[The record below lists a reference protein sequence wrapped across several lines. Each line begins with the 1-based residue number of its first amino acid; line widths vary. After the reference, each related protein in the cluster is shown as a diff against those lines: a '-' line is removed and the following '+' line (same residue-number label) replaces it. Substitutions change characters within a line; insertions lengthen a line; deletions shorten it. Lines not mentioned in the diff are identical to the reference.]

1 MMNIQISSNSSFIR
15 INPFD
20 FSRRALPLL
29 ILSILLIII
38 LPSCTE
44 RNPKEEQV
52 CRIGYAIETPYVF
65 YDDNGNL
72 TGTEIELAKL
82 VLDSLKIKNVEWYH
96 TEFGLLISELQSKRF
111 DVIAAG
117 MFVTPER
124 EKEVKF
130 SKPSFIVNQALL
142 VPFGNPKKI
151 FSYSDC
157 ITLNIKSAV
166 LYSSIEEQILR
177 KIGIAESLLVLVP
190 DALTGVAA
198 VNKGIADALA
208 LSSPTLSY
216 IFKKQKEPQFE
227 VIYESN
233 KSSDFKSL
241 HKGAFAF
248 RKDDIKN
255 LNRWDAALAKIVGSN
270 AHIAILSKFGMNKNN
285 IPNSEVDK

>member
-1 MMNIQISSNSSFIR
+1 LIF
-15 INPFD
+15 
-20 FSRRALPLL
+20 FSACSEQNRD
-29 ILSILLIII
+29 
-38 LPSCTE
+38 E
-44 RNPKEEQV
+44 DQV

-65 YDDNGNL
+65 YDDDGNL

-96 TEFGLLISELQSKRF
+96 TEFGLLIPELQSKRF

-124 EKEVKF
+124 EKAVKF

-198 VNKGIADALA
+198 VKNGIADALA

-216 IFKKQKEPQFE
+216 VVTKQKVKQFE
-227 VIYESN
+227 VIN
-233 KSSDFKSL
+233 QKDKSIDFISL

-255 LNRWDAALAKIVGSN
+255 LNRWDVALSKIVGSDS
-270 AHIAILSKFGMNKNN
+270 HMAILSKFGMNKNN
-285 IPNSEVDK
+285 IPNSEADK

>member
-1 MMNIQISSNSSFIR
+1 MNIQISSNSSIFR
-15 INPFD
+15 KNH
-20 FSRRALPLL
+20 SRLSRKVLPLVFL
-29 ILSILLIII
+29 TPLLLIIF
-38 LPSCTE
+38 SACSE
-44 RNPKEEQV
+44 QNRDEDQV

-65 YDDNGNL
+65 YDDDGNL

-96 TEFGLLISELQSKRF
+96 TEFGLLIPELQSKRF

-198 VNKGIADALA
+198 VKDGIADALA

-216 IFKKQKEPQFE
+216 VVTKQKEKQFE
-227 VIYESN
+227 VIN
-233 KSSDFKSL
+233 QKDKSIDFISL

-255 LNRWDAALAKIVGSN
+255 LNRWDFALSKIVGSDS
-270 AHIAILSKFGMNKNN
+270 HMAILSKFGMNKNN
-285 IPNSEVDK
+285 IPNSEADK